1 MTSNISDDL
10 DNMARQ
16 ERLKELSS
24 ETGIAARRARYN
36 LTRPSSDKKFQSCP
50 KGHPYDAKN
59 TLFNS
64 SGGRTCLK
72 CLSEKRVYKNKPSRG
87 NYPVIQLPFNEDDP
101 QNKNHNPIV

>member
-72 CLSEKRVYKNKPSRG
+72 CLSEKRVYKNRPNNG
-87 NYPVIQLPFNEDDP
+87 NYPVIQLSFNDDGYQSRSNLP
-101 QNKNHNPIV
+101 TV